1 MQTFLYKAKNSKG
14 QIVSGTVKAE
24 NTVQAEKIL
33 ISHNFTVID
42 MTVDKSK
49 PFTFAMKTKVSSKDK
64 ALFARQLATMLSSGL
79 ELVMAIKLTSV
90 QARNDKIRSIY
101 LDIYQD
107 IEEGRSFSES
117 LAKHPEAFDSVFIN
131 VVTAGENTGKLDI
144 VLEQLA
150 SQLENDNNFTAKVKG
165 AMYYPAFILV
175 ALLAIGVYMM
185 VKVIPQLKFIFDGMG
200 AQLPF
205 ATRLLVSLSDFMV
218 KEWWMVIL
226 IVVAVTVILRY
237 WFGTPSGKTFK
248 DKAKIKIPGVKGLFE
263 GMYMYR
269 FSKVMAML
277 VGSGVPLLDAL
288 KISGHTI
295 ENSIYTESISRV
307 VSQVEKGVPLSTQ
320 LAKEPIFPPLV
331 GQMTSVG
338 EETGRLD
345 EIFGKVAS
353 YYEETTSEMIKAI
366 STLIEPVVLVIM
378 GMGVAFL
385 VFAVLVPIYNIA
397 QLQ

>member
-1 MQTFLYKAKNSKG
+1 MA
-14 QIVSGTVKAE
+14 
-24 NTVQAEKIL
+24 
-33 ISHNFTVID
+33 
-42 MTVDKSK
+42 VDKSK
-49 PFTFAMKTKVSSKDK
+49 SSPFSLKTKVSSKDR

-79 ELVMAIKLTSV
+79 ELVMAIKLTSA

-101 LDIYQD
+101 LDIYQEL
-107 IEEGRSFSES
+107 EEGRSFSEA
-117 LAKHPEAFDSVFIN
+117 LAKHPEAFDTVFIN

-165 AMYYPAFILV
+165 AMYYPAFILI
-175 ALLAIGVYMM
+175 ALLGIGVYMM

-200 AQLPF
+200 AELPL

-218 KEWWMVIL
+218 KDWWLVIIIVAV
-226 IVVAVTVILRY
+226 IVVFFKY
-237 WFGTPSGKTFK
+237 WFKTPSGINFK
-248 DKAKIKIPGVKGLFE
+248 DQMKIKVPGVKALFE

-277 VGSGVPLLDAL
+277 IGSGVPLLDSL

-295 ENSIYTESISRV
+295 ENSIYTASISRIV
-307 VSQVEKGVPLSTQ
+307 NQVEKGVPLSTQ
-320 LAKEPIFPPLV
+320 LAKEPIFPALV

-345 EIFGKVAS
+345 DIFSKVAT

-366 STLIEPVVLVIM
+366 STLIEPVILVIM
-378 GMGVAFL
+378 GLGVAFL